1 VGSESMIAL
10 SWNTFYVFRMEPV
23 SVGTYVDVTF
33 TPQDANGQDMDV
45 DEAGLSVIC
54 SVKDGSARRTFAAP
68 DMTESSR
75 IVNVTHNFVVTYTST
90 ADVGGDPVFC
100 QLITTSALVEQL
112 GVSTM
117 SDGVPPQPQPQ
128 PQPQLETQPQ
138 PQSLALPPA
147 SSSCDTARAPR
158 PSLPAGIYLHDDGAV
173 TSNAA
178 ESTVTVRFYL
188 EDIHG
193 EPISYLA
200 TTNFT
205 VRHGINCRALY
216 EANDEQE
223 GSIAVNKQ
231 GQRYFGSTRFMSL
244 LIDSSNTVEPEEM
257 RNILVTFV
265 EALQEQRGDIYVKLI
280 CFSGGRQLLTLTT
293 DCPEEFCSVHN
304 QTEWDLLNGIVQAYE
319 SELEEWDAW
328 DPRSTSFYQSVYK
341 AAQEFKLASRARAHL
356 LLSNPDHAPA
366 STTTEHLI
374 IFSDVDE
381 TAYPVAVP
389 DRDPNDNSMRS
400 KMFQALRQGDLSSTV
415 SLIYLDQQGDSYE
428 TVTSDITELD
438 AVLKH
443 VYEATQV
450 ADLAGV
456 FLDMAVRID
465 REANAW
471 YELILCPPER
481 GGENIYLQVQ
491 TPEYDGSLEVY
502 FDAKGFTKSCP
513 ESQSFSQ
520 AESSS
525 LCDQRSCGFE
535 VRHWR

>member
-1 VGSESMIAL
+1 MACLQCFCWCDDYAFCSIVQDGVFCGVCPIAGEIESTIAI
-10 SWNTFYVFRMEPV
+10 SANTFYVFRMEPV

-33 TPQDANGQDMDV
+33 TPQDANGQGMDV

-54 SVKDGSARRTFAAP
+54 TIEDGSAHRSYVRSKDSSLSVASVQDVVAPAPPDTETCVNTQAA
-68 DMTESSR
+68 
-75 IVNVTHNFVVTYTST
+75 
-90 ADVGGDPVFC
+90 
-100 QLITTSALVEQL
+100 
-112 GVSTM
+112 
-117 SDGVPPQPQPQ
+117 
-128 PQPQLETQPQ
+128 
-138 PQSLALPPA
+138 
-147 SSSCDTARAPR
+147 R
-158 PSLPAGIYLHDDGAV
+158 PWLPAVNYFDRANMTISY
-173 TSNAA
+173 AA
-178 ESTVTVRFYL
+178 NSTVTVRFYL

-193 EPISYLA
+193 EPVPYLT

-205 VRHGINCRALY
+205 VFHGVNCRALY
-216 EANDEQE
+216 ESTESLQRQE
-223 GSIAVNKQ
+223 GSIAIASGG
-231 GQRYFGSTRFMSL
+231 GQSSTVTKFMSL
-244 LIDSSNTVEPEEM
+244 LIDSSNTVKPDAM
-257 RNILVTFV
+257 KIILLTFID
-265 EALQEQRGDIYVKLI
+265 ALKSEQGDIYVKLI

-304 QTEWDLLNGIVQAYE
+304 QTEWDLLNGIVQTYE

-328 DPRSTSFYQSVYK
+328 DSHSTSFYQSVYK

-381 TAYPVAVP
+381 TSYPVAVP

-400 KMFQALRQGDLSSTV
+400 KMFQALRQGDRSSTV

-502 FDAKGFTKSCP
+502 FDAKGFTNSCP
-513 ESQSFSQ
+513 ESQSSVSQ

-535 VRHWR
+535 VRH

>member
-1 VGSESMIAL
+1 
-10 SWNTFYVFRMEPV
+10 
-23 SVGTYVDVTF
+23 
-33 TPQDANGQDMDV
+33 
-45 DEAGLSVIC
+45 
-54 SVKDGSARRTFAAP
+54 
-68 DMTESSR
+68 
-75 IVNVTHNFVVTYTST
+75 
-90 ADVGGDPVFC
+90 
-100 QLITTSALVEQL
+100 
-112 GVSTM
+112 
-117 SDGVPPQPQPQ
+117 
-128 PQPQLETQPQ
+128 
-138 PQSLALPPA
+138 
-147 SSSCDTARAPR
+147 
-158 PSLPAGIYLHDDGAV
+158 
-173 TSNAA
+173 
-178 ESTVTVRFYL
+178 VRFYL

>member
-1 VGSESMIAL
+1 MIAL

-117 SDGVPPQPQPQ
+117 SDGVPPQPQ
-128 PQPQLETQPQ
+128 
-138 PQSLALPPA
+138 SLALPPA

-223 GSIAVNKQ
+223 GSIAVNSA
-231 GQRYFGSTRFMSL
+231 QRYFGSTRFC
-244 LIDSSNTVEPEEM
+244 
-257 RNILVTFV
+257 R
-265 EALQEQRGDIYVKLI
+265 
-280 CFSGGRQLLTLTT
+280 C
-293 DCPEEFCSVHN
+293 
-304 QTEWDLLNGIVQAYE
+304 
-319 SELEEWDAW
+319 
-328 DPRSTSFYQSVYK
+328 
-341 AAQEFKLASRARAHL
+341 
-356 LLSNPDHAPA
+356 
-366 STTTEHLI
+366 
-374 IFSDVDE
+374 
-381 TAYPVAVP
+381 
-389 DRDPNDNSMRS
+389 
-400 KMFQALRQGDLSSTV
+400 
-415 SLIYLDQQGDSYE
+415 
-428 TVTSDITELD
+428 
-438 AVLKH
+438 
-443 VYEATQV
+443 
-450 ADLAGV
+450 
-456 FLDMAVRID
+456 
-465 REANAW
+465 
-471 YELILCPPER
+471 
-481 GGENIYLQVQ
+481 
-491 TPEYDGSLEVY
+491 
-502 FDAKGFTKSCP
+502 
-513 ESQSFSQ
+513 
-520 AESSS
+520 
-525 LCDQRSCGFE
+525 
-535 VRHWR
+535 